1 VNSITLPRP
10 ESQITNGEGVEINT
24 TALMSEVTNKN
35 FTENVINSTEIYDLD
50 NQRKEVELESD
61 NFKQNSN
68 LPNPLYAKT
77 KDKNKPFVVK
87 PTKDSVMRL
96 EKLRFII
103 IMILIN
109 CIYTY
114 T

>member
-1 VNSITLPRP
+1 MNSITLSRP
-10 ESQITNGEGVEINT
+10 EVQIINKEGVEINT
-24 TALMSEVTNKN
+24 TALISEVTNKN
-35 FTENVINSTEIYDLD
+35 CTKNVITSTKLHDLD
-50 NQRKEVELESD
+50 DQQKEVELESD

-68 LPNPLYAKT
+68 LENPLYSNT
-77 KDKNKPFVVK
+77 KDKNIPFVVK

-103 IMILIN
+103 TFLIN
-109 CIYTY
+109 CMYTY